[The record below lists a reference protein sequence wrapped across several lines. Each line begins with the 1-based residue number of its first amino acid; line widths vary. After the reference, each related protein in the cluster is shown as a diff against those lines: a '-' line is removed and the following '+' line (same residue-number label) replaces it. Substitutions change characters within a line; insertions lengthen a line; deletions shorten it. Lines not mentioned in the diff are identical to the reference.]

1 MSQRLAFAALGLLA
15 CLGTLALGRSW
26 HAQTAEAGT
35 FPTRV
40 QAVADEFRFSLSRS
54 RVPAG
59 RVTIELVNFG
69 EDPHNFKV
77 KRDGGTRVHTIG
89 ETAALGICVAVAVN
103 TLVKA
108 GMSFA
113 FGTHR
118 AGWIVAAASVAAIGA
133 GAAAF
138 AFAGLSE

>member
-1 MSQRLAFAALGLLA
+1 VSPRLAFAALGLLA
-15 CLGTLALGRSW
+15 CLGTLTLGRSW

-77 KRDGGTRVHTIG
+77 KRVGGTRVHTIG
-89 ETAALGICVAVAVN
+89 ETLPGGRTTKTLRLRQGRFKYWCSVADHKALGMKGRLRV
-103 TLVKA
+103 
-108 GMSFA
+108 
-113 FGTHR
+113 THP
-118 AGWIVAAASVAAIGA
+118 
-133 GAAAF
+133 
-138 AFAGLSE
+138 

>member
-1 MSQRLAFAALGLLA
+1 MSRRLAFAALGLLA
-15 CLGTLALGRSW
+15 CLGTLELGRSW

-77 KRDGGTRVHTIG
+77 KRVGGTRVHTIG
-89 ETAALGICVAVAVN
+89 ETLPGGRTTKTLRLRQGRFKYWCSVADHKALGMKGRLRV
-103 TLVKA
+103 
-108 GMSFA
+108 
-113 FGTHR
+113 THP
-118 AGWIVAAASVAAIGA
+118 
-133 GAAAF
+133 
-138 AFAGLSE
+138 